1 MTCSIDQRGPT
12 PREFLKGR
20 RPDEF
25 SDSTGLTERP
35 TIQRELLEFVLAEI
49 TRTKREYDFETFS
62 YHLMRREIC
71 PNLSPQSG
79 PIGGG
84 DSHADAASYEVSGDL
99 DYRYWSGVS
108 STSSRRFGFA
118 FSAKKDWSSK
128 IRGDVAKLIKW
139 PDPLSVICFV
149 TNQHV
154 SDKSK
159 KKMVDELRAA
169 HGVEVQIFDR
179 GWIVAKVLEN
189 DAAELVYAHLHVD
202 RPVGQ
207 RALVAGPNDAQRRER
222 LEELKTRLGTPVET
236 FGARVSYMMADE
248 YLEAAVLSRELEQP
262 RAETIALFATA
273 IAVAREVGVNRQI
286 HRAIYQRAWT
296 EYWYFEDANA
306 AWATYPELVA
316 ATAGST
322 DVEEWERIAT
332 VLTLLLTASRA
343 SQLTSGTP
351 EELAERTAS
360 LDAMLSGIETS
371 HTGSTTGWRATCARA
386 LLGVIVEPHDDALR
400 RRALERVFDILE
412 QHGMRPDMPTRRYLE
427 EASIFIGMEDPDIDD
442 ALFTRMHDISIKR
455 TTATES
461 GRLFL
466 RRAFDAAGA
475 ERWKTLLRFA
485 AEARELLWKP
495 ETESEAL
502 QATLLLSR
510 AYGQLSL
517 PHAGMLE
524 AVLASSRA
532 AKLVHDAGVPDKR
545 TLLAYAARLEGEL
558 SIGAC
563 APAGDTA
570 AVVLG
575 LLRSFPGVVSERFLT
590 GFDWHVACE
599 LLAQRNTIRSEALV
613 RLGDLFLSG
622 EKIFMR
628 SALAAH
634 IASGDVAE
642 FVTQGLDIGDAERQF
657 LESEELRRRL
667 AAARERDA
675 TAAAGA
681 AYVGRILGLSIQVE
695 ATGTRQEMVGLALL
709 AAIEAF
715 AGAASRRDLAPWPQS
730 LHVKI
735 VQAVDDKGISTVSTV
750 KAPIYRWTVAVPSL
764 PGEPDVEANSL
775 FRLAAEMVGATFWT
789 DTERLERV
797 ARFQR
802 GVARAQVL
810 VETAL
815 KLLPSTSIVELGPVR
830 VPWWTKYEKLIDTP
844 SAEVPSKPGPP
855 SPEDE
860 SHSGD
865 QVGIISIPQWDAAK
879 WRGVAYPMDPNLRPP
894 VLALI
899 FADEAAAIELF
910 KGLREVVGPEDSQ
923 RRVAVGLV
931 NDERSSDYHVVVT
944 GNIEAVARGSGV
956 FTNIAR
962 GMQVKLSDPRPRAWF
977 LDAFRREQAFRLAP
991 VVMDGAGV
999 RFVDPQGVVCHVL
1012 HHGTLSELG
1021 RNAALMFGT
1030 VIGKHAHEE

>member
-1 MTCSIDQRGPT
+1 MTDSTDQRRPT

-25 SDSTGLTERP
+25 SDSTAQAERS

-99 DYRYWSGVS
+99 DYRYWSGIS
-108 STSSRRFGFA
+108 STTSRRFGFA
-118 FSAKKDWSSK
+118 FSAKKDWGTK
-128 IRGDVAKLIKW
+128 IRGDVAKMMKW
-139 PDPLSVICFV
+139 PDPPSVICFV

-154 SDKSK
+154 SDKRK

-179 GWIVAKVLEN
+179 NWIVAKLLEN

-202 RPVGQ
+202 RPIGQ
-207 RALVAGPNDAQRRER
+207 RAIVAGPNDTQRRAR
-222 LEELKTRLGTPVET
+222 LDELKARLGTPVET

-262 RAETIALFATA
+262 RAETLALFGTA

-306 AWATYPELVA
+306 AWTTYPELVA
-316 ATAGST
+316 ATVGST
-322 DVEEWERIAT
+322 DVEEWERIAII
-332 VLTLLLTASRA
+332 LTLLLTASRM
-343 SQLTSGTP
+343 SQLTSGTSK
-351 EELAERTAS
+351 ELAERVAS
-360 LDAMLSGIETS
+360 FDAVLSGLETS
-371 HTGSTTGWRATCARA
+371 HAGSTAGWRATCARA
-386 LLGVIVEPHDDALR
+386 LLGVIVEPHNHGLR

-427 EASIFIGMEDPDIDD
+427 EASVFIGMEDPDTDD
-442 ALFTRMHDISIKR
+442 ALFTRMHDISVKR

-466 RRAFDAAGA
+466 RRAFDAADA
-475 ERWKTLLRFA
+475 QRWKTLLRFA
-485 AEARELLWKP
+485 AEARELLWKN
-495 ETESEAL
+495 ETQSEAI
-502 QATLLLSR
+502 QATLMLSR
-510 AYGQLSL
+510 AYGELGL
-517 PHAGMLE
+517 PHAAMLE
-524 AVLASSRA
+524 AVLACSRA
-532 AKLVHDAGVPDKR
+532 EKLAHDAGAPDKR

-563 APAGDTA
+563 APAGETA
-570 AVVLG
+570 SVVLG
-575 LLRSFPGVVSERFLT
+575 LLRAFPAVVSERFLT
-590 GFDWHVACE
+590 GLDWHVACE
-599 LLAQRNTIRSEALV
+599 LLAQRDVIPSDALV

-622 EKIFMR
+622 EKMFMR

-634 IASGDVAE
+634 IASGDVSD
-642 FVTQGLDIGDAERQF
+642 FVKHGLDIGDAEGQF
-657 LESEELRRRL
+657 LESEELRRKL
-667 AAARERDA
+667 ATARERDA
-675 TAAAGA
+675 TVTAGA
-681 AYVGRILGLSIQVE
+681 TYFGRILGLSIQVE
-695 ATGTRQEMVGLALL
+695 ATRTRQEIVGLALL

-730 LHVKI
+730 LRVTI
-735 VQAVDDKGISTVSTV
+735 VDAVGDQGISTVSTV
-750 KAPIYRWTVAVPSL
+750 KAPIYRWTVAVPTA
-764 PGEPDVEANSL
+764 PGLPDVETDAV

-789 DTERLERV
+789 DSERLERV
-797 ARFQR
+797 AGFQR

-810 VETAL
+810 IETAV
-815 KLLPSTSIVELGPVR
+815 KLLPSTPIVELGPVR
-830 VPWWTKYEKLIDTP
+830 VPWWTKYEKLLVTP
-844 SAEVPSKPGPP
+844 SAEVPSTPGPP
-855 SPEDE
+855 SPEEE

-865 QVGIISIPQWDAAK
+865 HVGIISIPQWDAAK
-879 WRGVAYPMDPNLRPP
+879 WRGVAYPMDPRFSPP

-899 FADEAAAIELF
+899 FADATAAVELF
-910 KGLREVVGPEDSQ
+910 KGLREVVGPEDGQ

-944 GNIEAVARGSGV
+944 GNIEAVARRSGF

-977 LDAFRREQAFRLAP
+977 LDAFRREQAFRLVP
-991 VVMDGAGV
+991 VVMDGADV
-999 RFVDPQGVVCHVL
+999 RFVDLQGVVCHVL
-1012 HHGTLSELG
+1012 HYGTLSELG
-1021 RNAALMFGT
+1021 RNAALMFNS
-1030 VIGKHAHEE
+1030 VIGKHARDE